1 MNIHPGRVVA
11 DGSKRLTFGLRDGET
26 PDVPKCEECGDLTYC
41 ANSSCKRCH
50 PSTKGS
56 HGHTDFGY
64 LVEQGPSA
72 FMANPPLK
80 FRVGE
85 PWFYYPMIF
94 TRIDNTD
101 NYFCYQVTREGPG
114 LIKQYGYLYHWKTK
128 ETLTPI
134 INEENGRDENAMWT
148 WTEDMPSI
156 GDALMELRIKFR
168 TKFEESD

>member
-1 MNIHPGRVVA
+1 MA
-11 DGSKRLTFGLRDGET
+11 DGSSRITFQRGDNESPT
-26 PDVPKCEECGDLTYC
+26 VPKCEECGDLTYC

-64 LVEQGPSA
+64 LVAQGPSA

-85 PWFYYPMIF
+85 PWFYYPMTF

-101 NYFCYQVTREGPG
+101 NYLCYQVSREGPG
-114 LIKQYGYLYHWKTK
+114 LIKQHGYLYHWKTQ
-128 ETLTPI
+128 ENSTTI
-134 INEENGRDENAMWT
+134 INEENGCNENARWT
-148 WTEDMPSI
+148 WTESMPSI
-156 GDALMELRIKFR
+156 REALAELRIKYR
-168 TKFEESD
+168 TKFE

>member
-1 MNIHPGRVVA
+1 MA
-11 DGSKRLTFGLRDGET
+11 DGSSRITFQRGDNES

-64 LVEQGPSA
+64 LVAQGPSA

-85 PWFYYPMIF
+85 PWFYYPMTF

-101 NYFCYQVTREGPG
+101 NYLCYQVSREGPG
-114 LIKQYGYLYHWKTK
+114 LIKTHGYLYHWKTQ
-128 ETLTPI
+128 ENIPHI
-134 INEENGRDENAMWT
+134 INKINDSDENARWT
-148 WTEDMPSI
+148 WTATMPSI
-156 GDALMELRIKFR
+156 REALAELRIKYR
-168 TKFEESD
+168 TKFE